1 MRKIGRRIA
10 AWIAAIAILFAF
22 EVHIPVYAEENGMV
36 RVWLTRFGANPTI
49 TFAPTA
55 IITSL
60 ICRLDAC
67 PPAKARPLPITV
79 AQFP

>member
-49 TFAPTA
+49 TICPTCDYYLA
-55 IITSL
+55 
-60 ICRLDAC
+60 DM
-67 PPAKARPLPITV
+67 PLRRVSAGKSATFTITV